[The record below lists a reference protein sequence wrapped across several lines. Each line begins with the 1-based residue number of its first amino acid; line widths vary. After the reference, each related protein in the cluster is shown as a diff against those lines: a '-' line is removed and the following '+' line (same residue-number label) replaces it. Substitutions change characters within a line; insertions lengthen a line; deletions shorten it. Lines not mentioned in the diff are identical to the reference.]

1 VQSNF
6 KSNFNRP
13 AWKHLEYLLDTKHH
27 VKYTVAVD
35 DTRHPIA
42 GKHTGQNEYIF
53 VGPKQTLTTWAKF
66 QAPPED
72 VDKVTVS
79 IPGAPPFE
87 DVPIS
92 KQAFA

>member
-1 VQSNF
+1 M
-6 KSNFNRP
+6 
-13 AWKHLEYLLDTKHH
+13 YLLDTKHH

-35 DTRHPIA
+35 DTKHPIA

-72 VDKVTVS
+72 VEKVAVS